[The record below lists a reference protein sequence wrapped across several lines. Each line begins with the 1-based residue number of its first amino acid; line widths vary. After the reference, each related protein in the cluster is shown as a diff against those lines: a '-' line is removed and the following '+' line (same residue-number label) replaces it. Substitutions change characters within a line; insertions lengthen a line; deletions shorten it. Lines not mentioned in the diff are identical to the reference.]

1 MSGNS
6 KYDRERANKIK
17 MRGQLDDLS
26 RPQTK
31 KEKVQFFENA
41 IKNAEA
47 QLATAKDDKKRNKLH
62 EIIEN
67 SKSALSRCK

>member
-1 MSGNS
+1 MSGNA
-6 KYDRERANKIK
+6 KYDHERANKVK
-17 MRGQLDDLS
+17 MRGPLEDLS

-41 IKNAEA
+41 IKNAET
-47 QLATAKDDKKRNKLH
+47 QLAVVTDEKKRNKLH

-67 SKSALSRCK
+67 SKSGLSRCK